1 MSRILD
7 HAHQSLKECFH
18 PGAVIVDATVGNG
31 LDTAFILRHEN
42 VKTVYAF
49 DVQEDAIN
57 VAKTLNPS
65 HKVTWILDSH
75 ANVDLYVHECDG
87 AIFNLGFL
95 PGSSSPLTTTS
106 DDTLVA
112 ITKLLGLIK
121 PSGLLV
127 VVVYPG
133 HDEGKLEHEN
143 IQNFIKQLQHPF
155 YAYEYKRS
163 HHETAPYVI
172 TIYKQKN

>member
-1 MSRILD
+1 MSRILQ
-7 HAHQSLKECFH
+7 HAHQALKESFT

-31 LDTAFILRHEN
+31 LDTAFILRHEE
-42 VKTVYAF
+42 VKAVFAF

-95 PGSSSPLTTTS
+95 PGSSSPITTS
-106 DDTLVA
+106 KNDTLIA
-112 ITKLLGLIK
+112 IQKLLQIIK
-121 PSGLLV
+121 PGGLLV
-127 VVVYPG
+127 IVVYPG
-133 HDEGKLEHEN
+133 HDEGIEEHIA
-143 IQNFIKQLQHPF
+143 IQGFIQQLQHPF

-163 HHETAPYVI
+163 HHATAPYVI
-172 TIYKQKN
+172 TIYKQK

>member
-31 LDTAFILRHEN
+31 LDTAFILRHDN
-42 VKTVYAF
+42 VKTIFAF

-65 HKVTWILDSH
+65 HKVTWILDTH
-75 ANVDLYVHECDG
+75 ANADLYVHECDG

-95 PGSSSPLTTTS
+95 PGSSSPVTTTKDS
-106 DDTLVA
+106 TLTA
-112 ITKLLGLIK
+112 IKKVLQLLK
-121 PSGLLV
+121 PRGVLV
-127 VVVYPG
+127 VVVYPS
-133 HDEGKLEHEN
+133 HDEGILEHN
-143 IQNFIKQLQHPF
+143 VIQEFVKSLTHPF
-155 YAYEYKRS
+155 YCYEFKRS
-163 HHETAPYVI
+163 HHLTAPYVLSI
-172 TIYKQKN
+172 VKQR

>member
-1 MSRILD
+1 M
-7 HAHQSLKECFH
+7 
-18 PGAVIVDATVGNG
+18 
-31 LDTAFILRHEN
+31 
-42 VKTVYAF
+42 
-49 DVQEDAIN
+49 
-57 VAKTLNPS
+57 
-65 HKVTWILDSH
+65 TWILDNH

-95 PGSSSPLTTTS
+95 PGSSSPVTTNST
-106 DDTLVA
+106 DTLLA
-112 ITKLLGLIK
+112 ITKLLSLIK

-133 HDEGKLEHEN
+133 HDEGRLEHEH
-143 IQNFIKQLQHPF
+143 IQNFINGLQHPF

-172 TIYKQKN
+172 TIYKQK